1 MTAAAVWILGGART
15 PFARAGTALRHL
27 DAVELAALAMDGA
40 LARHELDPVRL
51 DEVVLGNCAQPAD
64 AANVARVAAL
74 RAGLPERVPAV
85 TVHRNCGSGM
95 EAVAVALERIRSGRA
110 RLALAGGAESMSHAP
125 LLFPEAYAAWLGE
138 VSRARNPGARARAAL
153 RFRPA
158 MLRPRFALLESLRDP
173 VSGLSM
179 GETAERLAREFA
191 LPRARQDEYALMSHQ
206 RAVAA
211 AGRLREEIVPVFPPP
226 ACEALATDAG
236 PRPDQALE
244 QLAQLRPRFDRRH
257 GTVTAGNSCP
267 VSDGAVALLVGD
279 EVAAKSWPVPPL
291 GRVRAWAAVGLAPAR
306 MGLGPVHA
314 AAQALDEA
322 GLALEDIDLFEINE
336 AFAAQVLACLTAAG
350 SAAFARAELGR
361 DRPLGV
367 IPLERLN
374 VNGGAIA
381 LGHPVGATGARLLL
395 TLLFEM
401 RRRGVRRGLAALCV
415 GGGQGMAFVLERDG

>member
-1 MTAAAVWILGGART
+1 
-15 PFARAGTALRHL
+15 
-27 DAVELAALAMDGA
+27 
-40 LARHELDPVRL
+40 
-51 DEVVLGNCAQPAD
+51 
-64 AANVARVAAL
+64 
-74 RAGLPERVPAV
+74 
-85 TVHRNCGSGM
+85 
-95 EAVAVALERIRSGRA
+95 
-110 RLALAGGAESMSHAP
+110 
-125 LLFPEAYAAWLGE
+125 
-138 VSRARNPGARARAAL
+138 
-153 RFRPA
+153 
-158 MLRPRFALLESLRDP
+158 MLRPRFALLEALRDP
-173 VSGLSM
+173 VSGLDM
-179 GETAERLAREFA
+179 GETAERLAREFE
-191 LPRARQDEYALMSHQ
+191 LPRPRQDEYALMSHQ

-226 ACEALATDAG
+226 ACEALAADAG
-236 PRPDQALE
+236 PRADQALE
-244 QLAQLRPRFDRRH
+244 QLARLRPRFDRRY

-279 EVAAKSWPVPPL
+279 EAAAKSWPVPPL

-314 AAQALDEA
+314 AARALDEA

-336 AFAAQVLACLTAAG
+336 AFAAQVLACLAAAG

-395 TLLFEM
+395 TLLVEM
-401 RRRGVRRGLAALCV
+401 RRRGARRGLAALCV